1 MKMENN
7 SKKPSYTN
15 ADDFAVTSVP
25 ENKRKSIF
33 NITITSCAWIIS
45 LSTIVTGGA

>member
-1 MKMENN
+1 MENN

-25 ENKRKSIF
+25 ENKRKSIL
-33 NITITSCAWIIS
+33 TLRLQAVPG
-45 LSTIVTGGA
+45 LSHCRRL